1 MTYFFA
7 AMIIVVN
14 FWPLMCSEQSNT
26 NVTSCPWL
34 PRCIFPDWSLN
45 NAKKKRMHCH
55 FSLYLFH
62 LDRQITSPI
71 ETAITAILRT
81 ITLYN
86 KITNIL
92 PHSYI
97 IVHDHETQIVN
108 TLQILLIVFC
118 MIPGVNI
125 KRYMVWTQWLRLC
138 FDYFTFKSTF
148 YKNPCKKK
156 KQAALCLPLFKT
168 KSEVLSNL
176 NPNKMKWKTDPCSK
190 SLHPVKY
197 FLR

>member
-156 KQAALCLPLFKT
+156 NKLHYVCLFLKPKVKFYQTWIQIKWNGKRILAQKAFIQ
-168 KSEVLSNL
+168 SNI
-176 NPNKMKWKTDPCSK
+176 
-190 SLHPVKY
+190 
-197 FLR
+197 F